1 MNVLTSKHGRQ
12 LLIDSIQELY
22 HKKDVTLSDRAAT
35 EAALD
40 DIMYLKL
47 ANSGSP
53 DFLVISGNVYTTYGL
68 SPWHLT
74 FTEFL

>member
-12 LLIDSIQELY
+12 LLIDSIQELC
-22 HKKDVTLSDRAAT
+22 HKDAKLTDRAAT

-40 DIMYLKL
+40 DVMFSKL
-47 ANSGSP
+47 SNSCSP